1 MDHCPNGHWHFS
13 FRNRVINQKI
23 DRSRI
28 ALHATS
34 SWHCVPKAVSQ
45 SCNNFNG
52 WMFFVKSLIQCC
64 LFFTSSFGSIIR
76 FYSFVLHVVSQC
88 LDQPLPTI
96 LLDMS
101 PPIIA
106 ASAGRL
112 SSGILNGTNMKD
124 DMCAYARLVNI
135 TYGVT
140 TANLKST
147 IHGKWEMLTSPSL
160 L

>member
-1 MDHCPNGHWHFS
+1 MDRWPNGHWHFL
-13 FRNRVINQKI
+13 FGNRVSNQKI

-34 SWHCVPKAVSQ
+34 SWHCVPKAVSILQ
-45 SCNNFNG
+45 QLQWLNV
-52 WMFFVKSLIQCC
+52 FFVKSLIQCC
-64 LFFTSSFGSIIR
+64 LFFTSAFGSIIR
-76 FYSFVLHVVSQC
+76 FYSFVSHVVSQC

-96 LLDMS
+96 LLDKS
-101 PPIIA
+101 PPTIA

-112 SSGILNGTNMKD
+112 SSGILNGTNMKGN
-124 DMCAYARLVNI
+124 MCAYARLVNV

-147 IHGKWEMLTSPSL
+147 IHGK
-160 L
+160 